1 MTEYGNIIKVLYQ
14 PAINNLLIH
23 FIKEMV
29 SPTMTDMDGDS
40 SQYSVDYLKV
50 KIEDEKYT
58 LNHEEIIFMK
68 FCEDNNI
75 EYLEL

>member
-1 MTEYGNIIKVLYQ
+1 MTEFGNIIKVLYQ

-29 SPTMTDMDGDS
+29 SPTMQDMDGDS
-40 SQYSVDYLKV
+40 CQYSIDYLKV
-50 KIEDEKYT
+50 KIEEEKYT
-58 LNHEEIIFMK
+58 LNHEEKFFMD
-68 FCEDNNI
+68 FCEENNI